1 MRDVVPNRKPTRSD
15 LLHVIGRLQNLIG
28 SAKAAMHD
36 RNPHRE
42 AQVQRAL
49 EDAHRLC
56 VAASA
61 FDDCEAI
68 EPTGKG
74 WGDAS
79 KDDSWKDKM

>member
-1 MRDVVPNRKPTRSD
+1 
-15 LLHVIGRLQNLIG
+15 
-28 SAKAAMHD
+28 MHD